1 MPGSG
6 INAGNVSQIVRT
18 TSVMDV
24 HSSCTA
30 LKKSSDHFGFNN
42 PEPIK
47 MTDRATV
54 DAMLLILG
62 QLGEPKVRLL

>member
-1 MPGSG
+1 M
-6 INAGNVSQIVRT
+6 RT